1 MQPRTEALI
10 GLAAVLLLGSAA
22 AVLGSR
28 GVVQESADLRPST
41 FLAGPQGSRALLE
54 ATRALGVEIRRFR
67 QRPKEL
73 SRLVDSS
80 KRQLLVILD
89 PSTPLS
95 PPDQALLLKFGQSAD
110 LLLAGRHDDDL
121 MRCFGYKVE
130 WKLLDSTA
138 VLGLGVPAP
147 RLNAYLLQTHEASYT
162 DSSRSMDALRSSCT
176 VPKFRSVTPLLAT
189 ARGLVAIRLERE
201 DTPHSVILVADPALF
216 RNRVMRDTDAGL
228 FALGLIDGH
237 YDRVI
242 FEEYHHGFGASGSL
256 ANATIAW
263 SLTSP
268 WGWAVWQLAAVGLL
282 ALLFGAVRFGPAI
295 PAILRTRRSP
305 LEHVRAL
312 ATALSAAKGHD
323 EAIGAMVRGLRRRL
337 APPALRTR
345 GDWHAWLAQ
354 LDHRAASTG
363 EREALARLNQ
373 LTKPGQPPSSV
384 LQAANAVEDVWQN
397 IHS

>member
-1 MQPRTEALI
+1 MQPRTEVLI
-10 GLAAVLLLGSAA
+10 GLVAVCLLGSAA

-41 FLAGPQGSRALLE
+41 FLAGPQGSQGLLE
-54 ATRALGVEIRRFR
+54 ATRALGVEVRRFR
-67 QRPKEL
+67 QRPREL
-73 SRLVDSS
+73 AHLTDSS

-89 PSTPLS
+89 PSAAIS
-95 PPDQALLLKFGQSAD
+95 PPDQALLLKFGKSAD
-110 LLLAGRHDDDL
+110 LLLAGRHAENL

-138 VLGLGVPAP
+138 VLDLASPAP
-147 RLNAYLLQTHEASYT
+147 RLNAYLVQTHEATYT

-176 VPKFRSVTPLLAT
+176 VPTFRSVTTLLST
-189 ARGLVAIRLERE
+189 ARGPVAIRLERD
-201 DTPHSVILVADPALF
+201 DTPHSVTLVADPALF
-216 RNRVMRDTDAGL
+216 RNRVMRDTRAGV

-237 YDRVI
+237 YDQVI
-242 FEEYHHGFGASGSL
+242 FEEYHQGFGASGSL
-256 ANATIAW
+256 ADATIGW

-268 WGWAVWQLAAVGLL
+268 WGWAVWQLAGVGLL
-282 ALLFGAVRFGPAI
+282 ALLFGAIRFGPAV
-295 PAILRTRRSP
+295 PAILRSRRSP

-312 ATALSAAKGHD
+312 ATALSAAKGND

-337 APPALRTR
+337 APPALRIR

-354 LDHRAASTG
+354 LDHRAASPQQ
-363 EREALARLNQ
+363 REALARLTQ